1 MKRIKALVLFSGGL
15 DSILAA
21 KLLIEQGI
29 KVQGFIFQSYFFD
42 LGHAKETAKEIGIKL
57 IIKDFSKE
65 HLKMVKSPKYGYGK
79 NMNPCIDCHIL
90 MFKIAKQIMEKKNF
104 DFVATGEV
112 LGERPMSQNKNA
124 LKLIEKESGLNGYLL
139 RPLSAKLL
147 EPTEIEKRGLID
159 RGKLLDIKGRSR
171 KRQLKLAKKWKI
183 KKYPNPAGGCLL
195 TDPDFSKRLRK
206 LLDKYP
212 KSEENDIELLKFGR
226 HFWRDS
232 IKVIVGRNHQENLEI
247 KKLRQKNDV
256 LIELKNLTG
265 PTTLIRNYKG
275 AISKKEIIEA
285 QKLTKHYSLK
295 ARDKED
301 LKFKIF

>member
-1 MKRIKALVLFSGGL
+1 MKKIKALVLFSGGL

-21 KLLIEQGI
+21 KLLIKQGI
-29 KVQGFIFQSYFFD
+29 KVQGLIFKSYFFD
-42 LGHAKETAKEIGIKL
+42 FGKAQQVAEEIGIKL
-57 IIKDFSKE
+57 RRNDFSKE

-79 NMNPCIDCHIL
+79 NMNPCIDCHTL
-90 MFKIAKQIMEKKNF
+90 MFKIASQIMRKENF

-147 EPTEIEKRGLID
+147 EPTEVEKRGLVD
-159 RGKLLDIKGRSR
+159 RGKLLDIRGRSR
-171 KRQLKLAKKWKI
+171 KRQLELAKKWKI

-195 TDPDFSKRLRK
+195 TDPDFSKRLKK

-212 KSEENDIELLKFGR
+212 KAGENDIRLLKFGR
-226 HFWRDS
+226 HFWYGNVK
-232 IKVIVGRNHQENLEI
+232 IIVGRNHQENLEM

-256 LIELKNLTG
+256 LIELEELTG
-265 PTTLIRNYKG
+265 PTTLVRSYQKSIPKNL
-275 AISKKEIIEA
+275 ITEA
-285 QKLTKHYSLK
+285 QKLTAYYSLK
-295 ARDKED
+295 ARDKKG